1 MYHSIS
7 RGRPDPWSL
16 CVAPELFAEQAQL
29 LRDRYR
35 VLSLAELREAL
46 TEGRPLSRAVVLT
59 FDDGYR
65 DNLLVAKPV
74 LEKHD
79 LAATVFVTTGYVGSG
94 RDFWWDE
101 LEAGCAS
108 GGLESRTLWEE
119 LRSLSHEE
127 RFERLDALW
136 TSVGAT
142 KPEPTLTLDTGEL
155 ERLADGGVVH
165 LGAHTVTHPHLAS
178 LPASAQQH
186 EIETSAAYLAEITG
200 SPVRDFSYP
209 HGDFSPETITLL
221 RSAGFETACTTVSVP
236 VTSGADLLELPR
248 LQVGNWDAEAL
259 ERELDR
265 RLA

>member
-1 MYHSIS
+1 
-7 RGRPDPWSL
+7 
-16 CVAPELFAEQAQL
+16 
-29 LRDRYR
+29 
-35 VLSLAELREAL
+35 
-46 TEGRPLSRAVVLT
+46 
-59 FDDGYR
+59 
-65 DNLLVAKPV
+65 
-74 LEKHD
+74 
-79 LAATVFVTTGYVGSG
+79 
-94 RDFWWDE
+94 
-101 LEAGCAS
+101 
-108 GGLESRTLWEE
+108 
-119 LRSLSHEE
+119 
-127 RFERLDALW
+127 
-136 TSVGAT
+136 
-142 KPEPTLTLDTGEL
+142 
-155 ERLADGGVVH
+155 
-165 LGAHTVTHPHLAS
+165 